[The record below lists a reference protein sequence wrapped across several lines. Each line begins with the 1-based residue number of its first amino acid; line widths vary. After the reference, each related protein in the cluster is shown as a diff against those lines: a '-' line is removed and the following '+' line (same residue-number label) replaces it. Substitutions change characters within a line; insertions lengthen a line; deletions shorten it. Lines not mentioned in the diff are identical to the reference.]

1 MAAEALLAESLPERT
16 DQPTQKEPQDNL
28 RHFLLDILETVG
40 LAVLLFLVINALSA
54 RARVDGYSM
63 LPTLKNNQ
71 YVLVD
76 RLVLHYQRGD
86 IIVFRPPM
94 YPPESP
100 LRRLLGVPSLQYED
114 YIKRIIGLPGDT
126 VKVSN
131 GTVSVN
137 GIALTEPYI
146 TAAPAY
152 TGEWTVPA
160 GQLFVMGDNRND
172 SSDSHS
178 WGTLPIANVLGK
190 AILVYWPFS
199 DWTVLRTPVVMAA
212 H

>member
-1 MAAEALLAESLPERT
+1 MAAEALLAESLPDRT
-16 DQPTQKEPQDNL
+16 DQPTQQEPQDNL

-40 LAVLLFLVINALSA
+40 LAVILFLVINALSA

-76 RLVLHYQRGD
+76 RLVLRYQRGD

-114 YIKRIIGLPGDT
+114 YIKRVIGLPGDT

-131 GTVSVN
+131 GTVLVN
-137 GIALTEPYI
+137 GIALNEPYI
-146 TAAPAY
+146 AAAPAY
-152 TGEWTVPA
+152 TGEWTVPTA
-160 GQLFVMGDNRND
+160 QLFVMGDNRND

-178 WGTLPIANVLGK
+178 WGTLPIVNVLGK